1 MRYRPWGLLD
11 WTLSITAPREWF
23 FIGALGTED
32 RSLAAWKWVKELGLE
47 SGRVMV
53 QVNPIDATRFCAP
66 TRIALSKRREEF
78 VTLGGCET
86 DIETLALL
94 AEKHEIEA
102 LAQKLSEKSPSV
114 ILDISSLPKRFFF
127 LLLRAFRQYEGIRDL
142 VVTYTCPKAYQS
154 EDKLSEG
161 AENWDYLPG
170 FLGTE
175 KSEILIA
182 AVGFM
187 VESLQDHLSGNAAH
201 PAVQLL
207 IPFPAPPSAIRRS
220 WESVFDLQSGRNS
233 EKFVKHRVDA
243 NDMSAAFDRI
253 CSLGRNAEAVAFAP
267 FGPKPISAA
276 MCLYAEQCD
285 SAVHYP
291 QPHGYHPDYSSGV
304 ATVNGK
310 PFVNAYWI
318 KHGGENLYTI

>member
-1 MRYRPWGLLD
+1 MSYRPWGLLD
-11 WTLSITAPREWF
+11 WTLSITAPRQWF

-32 RSLAAWKWVKELGLE
+32 RSLEAWKWVKALGLE
-47 SGRVMV
+47 KGRALI
-53 QVNPIDATRFCAP
+53 QVDPIDATRFCAP
-66 TRIALSKRREEF
+66 TRVSLIRRRAEF
-78 VTLGGCET
+78 VALGGSVG
-86 DIETLALL
+86 DIESLGLL

-102 LAQKLSEKSPSV
+102 LAHKLSDKSASV

-127 LLLRAFRQYEGIRDL
+127 LLLRAFRQSEGIRDL
-142 VVTYTCPKAYQS
+142 VVAYTCPKEYQS

-161 AENWDYLPG
+161 AEKWDYLPG

-175 KSEILIA
+175 KKELLVA

-187 VESLQDHLSGNAAH
+187 VESLQGHLSGNEAH
-201 PAVQLL
+201 KAVQLL

-220 WESVFDLQSGRNS
+220 WQSVFTLHTGRNS
-233 EKFVKHRVDA
+233 EKFAKHRVDA

-253 CSLGRNAEAVAFAP
+253 CSLGRDVDAVAFAP

-276 MCLYAEQCD
+276 MCLYADQCD

-291 QPHGYHPDYSSGV
+291 QPHGYNPDYSLGV
-304 ATVNGK
+304 ATVDQK

-318 KHGGENLYTI
+318 KHGGENLYAV